1 MSDFGGG
8 NADNKKVRTFRM
20 KTEKGLTM
28 RTSRTSGLML
38 AIVAAGILSAAY
50 VASVTG
56 GDINPT
62 APPAP
67 TMRSLDEIYQA
78 VAGQVADPSI
88 SEVTG
93 AGMIH
98 IAVTGQ
104 KQGPIAGSC
113 TFKGRLGTSVVVG
126 LNHEVIS
133 PRDAASGLPTGK
145 RQHKPV
151 TITKYIDKATPLLY
165 NALVMNENLTRV
177 ILTFYRPDEKGVPQV
192 YYTVELQNANVAGI
206 SERFPNTE
214 TISFTYQKI
223 IWTWVEGGITAED
236 DWEAP
241 VV

>member
-1 MSDFGGG
+1 
-8 NADNKKVRTFRM
+8 
-20 KTEKGLTM
+20 M
-28 RTSRTSGLML
+28 RTSRTNGLML

-78 VAGQVADPSI
+78 VAGQVEEPAI
-88 SEVTG
+88 SQVTG
-93 AGMIH
+93 AGAIH

-104 KQGPIAGSC
+104 KQGAIAGSC
-113 TFKGRLGTSVVVG
+113 TYKGRLGTSVVVG
-126 LNHEVIS
+126 LSHEIVS
-133 PRDAASGLPTGK
+133 PRDIASGLPTGK
-145 RQHKPV
+145 RQHKPL

-177 ILTFYRPDEKGVPQV
+177 ILTFYRPDRDGVPVV
-192 YYTVELQNANVAGI
+192 YYTIELRDANVVTI
-206 SERFPNTE
+206 SDRLLNTE
-214 TISFTYQKI
+214 QVSFTYQKI
-223 IWTWVEGGITAED
+223 IWTWTEGGITAED

-241 VV
+241 VS